1 MSRPRRN
8 EGWNRLFEVAAST
21 HRISQFDI
29 PDDSDVSVR
38 NEAVNGRD
46 PSDGTFQPED
56 SRRRRS
62 DRRIAA
68 ETPEPPLPPA
78 RILRCV
84 GRPRCTAP
92 HRGAEPR
99 CQPSRP
105 RSVRPSGSDCQPG
118 NRGTPRGSRPTPH
131 ATKASR
137 LDSQF
142 ATGPTG
148 MGEFVALSRDRPRAK
163 DANERSP
170 RASTS
175 ANKCHPTNWVAH
187 AA

>member
-21 HRISQFDI
+21 HQISQFDI

-38 NEAVNGRD
+38 NEGVYGRD

-68 ETPEPPLPPA
+68 ETLEARLPPA

-99 CQPSRP
+99 RRPSRP
-105 RSVRPSGSDCQPG
+105 RSVGPSGSDCQPG
-118 NRGTPRGSRPTPH
+118 NRGTPRGSRPTPPTQPRR
-131 ATKASR
+131 A
-137 LDSQF
+137 DSI
-142 ATGPTG
+142 ANSPRVPLEWESSSLYHGTGPGLKTQ
-148 MGEFVALSRDRPRAK
+148 
-163 DANERSP
+163 
-170 RASTS
+170 TS
-175 ANKCHPTNWVAH
+175 AVH
-187 AA
+187 ARLRLRTSTTRRTG